1 MPDIMAS
8 AVCVSCH
15 FVDMSKLLMYKSP
28 YYTPLK
34 RDDGT
39 PVMAVLIAH
48 VTPVLNKE
56 QHV

>member
-28 YYTPLK
+28 YKKKDVPLK
-34 RDDGT
+34 KR
-39 PVMAVLIAH
+39 
-48 VTPVLNKE
+48 
-56 QHV
+56 